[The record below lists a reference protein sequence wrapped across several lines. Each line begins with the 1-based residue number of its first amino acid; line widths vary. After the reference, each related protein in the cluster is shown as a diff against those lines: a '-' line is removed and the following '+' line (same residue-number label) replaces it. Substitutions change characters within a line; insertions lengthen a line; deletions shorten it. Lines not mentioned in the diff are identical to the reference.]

1 MTAAAVVSSEALGCT
16 FRKLQLSE
24 QYFRRELLPLV
35 EVSSP
40 RVSQCRP
47 ADRDGDERLSLS
59 RLAEPSLA
67 LAPGCLS
74 PVGSL
79 QSEIG
84 GSRLSESAMLLLPA
98 AAFAF
103 LLKGSEGGGLSC
115 RLPPPFRKRQ
125 AS

>member
-59 RLAEPSLA
+59 RLAELSLA

-74 PVGSL
+74 AVGSL
-79 QSEIG
+79 QS
-84 GSRLSESAMLLLPA
+84 A
-98 AAFAF
+98 
-103 LLKGSEGGGLSC
+103 
-115 RLPPPFRKRQ
+115 LPPLPFCSSF
-125 AS
+125 ANVTYVTAYVPGPVV